1 MRQGARSAR
10 AREIEHRV
18 AQLGD
23 ENGSSAQ
30 ENGSSARRGTG
41 SNASGAWSLPPRASP
56 AAALAASSPSLAAST
71 PSLAAS
77 SASLKD
83 RSALRGTS
91 SALRL
96 TRPPLLAAPL
106 PRGSTQR
113 SAALVPPNLRGS
125 ASPEASPPAPAMP
138 VRTLSTRGAPAHPRA
153 SPSLAPQPLASA
165 TSLRLRGFR
174 APAPPYPPRTASA
187 GAAVLAGPADRP
199 NGGAPPRLGAERGG
213 SGSKGG
219 GGPET
224 RDTSRAP
231 PAPDPHLGRAA
242 FRARSAER
250 RAAATGAAA
259 AAVGGIGHAPAGSA
273 GGCPP
278 PPPPLFRTNRTRRV
292 PHPVLIGH
300 AASLSQVVKTRAMT
314 APSAVATR
322 CSARCLQSGRSSWRE
337 HGPASG
343 RQGSRATATRPRKGS
358 PRAPR
363 TAGARSL
370 GRARHRGPR
379 GFSRMGVNQSRETS
393 DELNDIKGRRVK

>member
-1 MRQGARSAR
+1 VRQGARSAR

-273 GGCPP
+273 GGAV
-278 PPPPLFRTNRTRRV
+278 RGR
-292 PHPVLIGH
+292 H
-300 AASLSQVVKTRAMT
+300 AVQRALSAERAEF
-314 APSAVATR
+314 V
-322 CSARCLQSGRSSWRE
+322 E
-337 HGPASG
+337 
-343 RQGSRATATRPRKGS
+343 
-358 PRAPR
+358 
-363 TAGARSL
+363 
-370 GRARHRGPR
+370 RARARLGASREPSDSDSPAEGKPAGIAHRGRTLTWEGAAPGPK
-379 GFSRMGVNQSRETS
+379 GFQSDGSES
-393 DELNDIKGRRVK
+393 E